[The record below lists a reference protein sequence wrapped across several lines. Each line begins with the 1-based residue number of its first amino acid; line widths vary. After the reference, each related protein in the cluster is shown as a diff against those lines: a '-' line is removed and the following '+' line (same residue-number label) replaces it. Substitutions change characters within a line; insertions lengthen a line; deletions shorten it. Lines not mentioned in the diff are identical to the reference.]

1 MAARQSRRLIKPFLY
16 TAAAATVGSGA
27 VLYISYRPRN
37 IPGSQGAA
45 VPPPTATDGTIIP
58 PSFPNVKKR
67 EEQIA
72 DLQRSGGLAGT
83 AAETTLKQQIK
94 SSFDRLRGATTNEDE
109 LKAGQQASEPY
120 DLLVIGGG
128 ATGSGIALDAATR
141 GLKVA
146 LVERDD
152 FAAGTSSKS
161 TKLVHGGV
169 RYLEKAV
176 WELDYN
182 QYSLVKEALRE
193 RKYFLDTAPH
203 LSMWLPIMLP
213 LQHWWQAPY
222 FWAGTKFYDFLA
234 GSEGIE
240 SSYFLTRSK
249 ALDAFPML
257 RKDNLF
263 GALVYYDGAHNDSR
277 MNVSLAMTAA
287 LYGATVVNHM
297 EVTGLTKDA
306 SGKLNGAKVKDLVR
320 TKNGQPSEEF
330 TIRAK
335 GIINATGPF
344 SDSIRKLDD
353 PAVQDIVAPS
363 AGVHVVLPGYYS
375 PAGMGLID
383 PSTSD
388 GRVVFFLPWQGN
400 TIAGTTDA
408 PTEISPQPIAGE
420 DEIGWILN
428 EIKGYLAPDINV
440 RRGDVLAAWS
450 GIRPLVKDPKAKNT
464 ESLVRNHLITT
475 SDSGLLT
482 CAGGKWTTYRQMAE
496 DAVDEAI
503 KLFRLQPKPL
513 TYVTRVSGTE
523 MIDDAAPL
531 DGKCQTH
538 QVRLVGAHG
547 YSKTLFIN
555 LIQHFGLGTE
565 VAKHL
570 TQSYGDRAWTVAALS
585 SPTGRRFPVRGKRI
599 STLYPFIDGE
609 VRYAVRH
616 EYAQTAVDVIARRT
630 RLAFLNAQAA
640 LEALPKVIDLMA
652 KELNWDTKRKDLEW
666 KDSVQ
671 FLASMGLPKSKL
683 SLTRKDVESGKAGF
697 ATEYERKL
705 YSRYGMLRP
714 SGGDSRDTANDDL
727 DGPADTLES
736 DTKLVPGQNPVI
748 GRDLPANK

>member
-1 MAARQSRRLIKPFLY
+1 MVSGGRPSSTRRFLKPLLY
-16 TAAAATVGSGA
+16 SAAALAGVGTTVFY
-27 VLYISYRPRN
+27 VSYRPIN
-37 IPGSQGAA
+37 VPGSQGAA
-45 VPPPTATDGTIIP
+45 VPVRRTEDGKIIP
-58 PSFPNVKKR
+58 PKFPLIKSR
-67 EEQIA
+67 AQQID
-72 DLQRSGGLAGT
+72 DLRKSGGLVG
-83 AAETTLKQQIK
+83 AASETPVTQQLKN
-94 SSFDRLRGATTNEDE
+94 SFDRLKGATSEDRDTALAADQE
-109 LKAGQQASEPY
+109 AGEPY
-120 DLLVIGGG
+120 DLLIIGGG

-182 QYSLVKEALRE
+182 QYALVKEALRE

-203 LSMWLPIMLP
+203 LSTWLPIMIP
-213 LQHWWQAPY
+213 LQKWYQAPY

-240 SSYFLTRSK
+240 TSYFLTKSK

-257 RKDNLF
+257 KKDNLI

-277 MNVSLAMTAA
+277 MNISIAATAA

-297 EVTGLTKDA
+297 EVTSLTKDQN
-306 SGKLNGAKVKDLVR
+306 GKLNGVLARDVIAE
-320 TKNGQPSEEF
+320 KNGKSTAPIS
-330 TIRAK
+330 IRAK
-335 GIINATGPF
+335 GVINATGPF
-344 SDSIRKLDD
+344 CDSIRKMDD
-353 PAVQDIVAPS
+353 QKVMEIVAPS
-363 AGVHVVLPGYYS
+363 SGVHVVLPGYYS
-375 PAGMGLID
+375 PQKNSMGLID
-383 PSTSD
+383 PATSD
-388 GRVVFFLPWQGN
+388 GRVIFFLPWQGN

-408 PTEISPQPIAGE
+408 ACNITQHPIAGE

-428 EIKGYLAPDINV
+428 EIKGYLSPDINV

-464 ESLVRNHLITT
+464 QSLVRNHLVTA

-503 KLFRLQPKPL
+503 KQFKLQTKPL
-513 TYVTRVSGTE
+513 TTPRRISGTE
-523 MIDDAAPL
+523 MVNDAAPL

-547 YSKTLFIN
+547 YSKTLFIS
-555 LIQHFGLGTE
+555 LIQHFGLETE

-570 TQSYGDRAWTVAALS
+570 AEAYGDRAWTVAALS
-585 SPTGRRFPVRGKRI
+585 SPTHARYPIRGERI
-599 STLYPFIDGE
+599 STLYPFVDGE

-616 EYAQTAVDVIARRT
+616 EFAQRAVDVIARRT

-640 LEALPKVIDLMA
+640 LEALPRVIDLMA
-652 KELNWDTKRKDLEW
+652 DELKWDSKRKDLEW
-666 KDSVQ
+666 KESVA

-683 SLTRKDVESGKAGF
+683 GASRKDVESGKAVF
-697 ATEYERKL
+697 TDEYERKL
-705 YSRYGMLRP
+705 YSRF
-714 SGGDSRDTANDDL
+714 

-736 DTKLVPGQNPVI
+736 DSKLEPGQNPVM
-748 GRDLPANK
+748 GTESPANK